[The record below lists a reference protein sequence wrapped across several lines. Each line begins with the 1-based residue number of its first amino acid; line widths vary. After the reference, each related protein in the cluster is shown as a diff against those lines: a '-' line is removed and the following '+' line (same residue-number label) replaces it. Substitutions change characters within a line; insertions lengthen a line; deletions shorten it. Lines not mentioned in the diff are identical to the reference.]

1 MLGNK
6 IRKLIK
12 RKGIKQVD
20 VCRAV
25 GLSPSR
31 LSNYLSGSRE
41 PDLETLSRIAR
52 FLEVKLDYFA
62 YGDNIKNTK
71 ETGENIKKMR
81 EKRGFTKNDLAAVA
95 KMDVQALTR
104 IELGYGEF
112 ERDLIENLASCLT
125 CSVADLIGAEEGYSF
140 EQGAQQSVAAE
151 NEAVVYEPSVP
162 GIEISLADVEDGRC
176 EMEKGAFWAY
186 VNDGRFAPKVNETD
200 ILYIEKVSLDLI
212 DDRDVVLYFDTD
224 SLKFMRAFLS
234 GGNII
239 MAPEV
244 GAGAPVTYQKDDE
257 LAAGCRV
264 YKLHWHAVKL

>member
-81 EKRGFTKNDLAAVA
+81 EKRGFSKNDLAAVA
-95 KMDVQALTR
+95 KIDVQALTR
-104 IELGYGEF
+104 MELGYGEF
-112 ERDLIENLASCLT
+112 ERDLIENLATCLT
-125 CSVADLIGAEEGYSF
+125 CSVSDLIGEEEGYSF
-140 EQGAQQSVAAE
+140 EHGEFNAAAE
-151 NEAVVYEPSVP
+151 GEAVVYEPSEP
-162 GIEISLADVEDGRC
+162 GIDVTLADVEDGRC
-176 EMEKGAFWAY
+176 ELEKGAFWVY

-200 ILYIEKVSLDLI
+200 ILYIEKVSVDEI

-224 SLKFMRAFLS
+224 SLKFMRAFTS
-234 GGNII
+234 EVGII

-244 GAGAPVTYQKDDE
+244 GAGAPVTYKVGED
-257 LAAGCRV
+257 LAAGCRL

>member
-62 YGDNIKNTK
+62 YGDKVKNTK
-71 ETGENIKKMR
+71 ETGENIKNMR
-81 EKRGFTKNDLAAVA
+81 EKRGFTKSDLAAVA
-95 KMDVQALTR
+95 KIDVQALTR

-112 ERDLIENLASCLT
+112 ERDLIENLASSLT
-125 CSVADLIGAEEGYSF
+125 CSVSDLIGTDEGYSF
-140 EQGAQQSVAAE
+140 EQAASMAAE
-151 NEAVVYEPSVP
+151 GEAVVYEPSVP
-162 GIEISLADVEDGRC
+162 TIDITLEDVEDGRC
-176 EMEKGAFWAY
+176 EMEKGAFWVS

-200 ILYIEKVSLDLI
+200 ILFIEKVASDAI
-212 DDRDVVLYFDTD
+212 ADRDVVLYFDSE
-224 SLKFMRAFLS
+224 SLKLMRAFLS
-234 GGNII
+234 GENVLL
-239 MAPEV
+239 APEV
-244 GAGAPVTYQKDDE
+244 GAGAPVTFRQGTGPDT
-257 LAAGCRV
+257 GCRV
-264 YKLHWHAVKL
+264 YRIHWHAVKY

>member
-71 ETGENIKKMR
+71 ETGENIKNMR
-81 EKRGFTKNDLAAVA
+81 EKRGFSKSDLASVA
-95 KMDVQALTR
+95 KIDVQALTR
-104 IELGYGEF
+104 LELGYGEF
-112 ERDLIENLASCLT
+112 ERDLIENLATSLT
-125 CSVADLIGAEEGYSF
+125 CSVADLIGDEEGYSF
-140 EQGAQQSVAAE
+140 EAGSAKAAE
-151 NEAVVYEPSVP
+151 REDVVYEPSEPKVNVT
-162 GIEISLADVEDGRC
+162 LADVEEGRC
-176 EMEKGAFWAY
+176 EKEKGAFWVY

-200 ILYIEKVSLDLI
+200 IVYIEKAALSDLE
-212 DDRDVVLYFDTD
+212 DRDVVLYFDTD
-224 SLKFMRAFLS
+224 SLKFMRAFVN

-244 GAGAPVTYQKDDE
+244 GAGAPVTYADSAD
-257 LAAGCRV
+257 LAPGCRA
-264 YKLHWHAVKL
+264 YRLYWHAVKL

>member
-1 MLGNK
+1 MLGDK

-41 PDLETLSRIAR
+41 PDLETLSRIAK

-71 ETGENIKKMR
+71 ETGENIRKMR
-81 EKRGFTKNDLAAVA
+81 EKRGFTKSDLASISSI
-95 KMDVQALTR
+95 DVQSVTR

-112 ERDLIENLASCLT
+112 ERDLIENLASGLT
-125 CSVADLIGAEEGYSF
+125 CKVSDLLGEDDDSYDSGNNIT
-140 EQGAQQSVAAE
+140 VAAE
-151 NEAVVYEPSVP
+151 RESIVYEPSQP
-162 GIEISLADVEDGRC
+162 TIDITLGDVEDGRC
-176 EMEKGAFWAY
+176 EREKAAFWVS

-200 ILYIEKVSLDLI
+200 ILFIERVQTAEIS
-212 DDRDVVLYFDTD
+212 DRDVVLYFDGD
-224 SLKFMRAFLS
+224 SLKFMRAFISESAILL
-234 GGNII
+234 
-239 MAPEV
+239 APEV
-244 GAGAPVTYQKDDE
+244 GAGEPVSYKPESD
-257 LAAGCRV
+257 LVGGCRL
-264 YKLHWHAVKL
+264 YKIHWHAVKY

>member
-81 EKRGFTKNDLAAVA
+81 EKRNFSKNDLAAVA
-95 KMDVQALTR
+95 KIDVQAITR
-104 IELGYGEF
+104 LELGYGEF
-112 ERDLIENLASCLT
+112 ERDLIENLATCLT
-125 CSVADLIGAEEGYSF
+125 CSVSDLIGEEEGYSF
-140 EQGAQQSVAAE
+140 DQGAASVAAE
-151 NEAVVYEPSVP
+151 SESVVYEPSEPTVDLT
-162 GIEISLADVEDGRC
+162 LADVEDGRC
-176 EMEKGAFWAY
+176 EMEKGAFWVYA
-186 VNDGRFAPKVNETD
+186 NDGRFAPKVNETD
-200 ILYIEKVSLDLI
+200 ILFIEKVSLDMVG
-212 DDRDVVLYFDTD
+212 DRDVVLYFDTE
-224 SLKFMRAFLS
+224 SLKFMRAFIS
-234 GGNII
+234 GENII

-244 GAGAPVTYQKDDE
+244 GAGGPVTYKSSDE
-257 LAAGCRV
+257 PGAGCRV

>member
-1 MLGNK
+1 MLGKK

-62 YGDNIKNTK
+62 YGDKIENTK
-71 ETGENIKKMR
+71 ETGENIKQMR
-81 EKRGFTKNDLAAVA
+81 EKRGFTKNDLASVA
-95 KMDVQALTR
+95 KIDVQVLTR
-104 IELGYGEF
+104 AELGYGEF

-125 CSVADLIGAEEGYSF
+125 CSVSDLIGAEEGYSF
-140 EQGAQQSVAAE
+140 DQAAGVAAE
-151 NEAVVYEPSVP
+151 RESVVYEPSEPTIDVT
-162 GIEISLADVEDGRC
+162 LADVEDGRC
-176 EMEKGAFWAY
+176 EMEKGAFWVY

-200 ILYIEKVSLDLI
+200 ILYVVKMGLELVE
-212 DDRDVVLYFDTD
+212 DRDVVLYFDSG
-224 SLKFMRAFLS
+224 SLKFMRAFVTENTVML
-234 GGNII
+234 
-239 MAPEV
+239 APEV
-244 GAGAPVTYQKDDE
+244 GAGAPVVFKDDGSE
-257 LAAGCRV
+257 QACRV
-264 YKLHWHAVKL
+264 YKVLWHASKY

>member
-12 RKGIKQVD
+12 RKGLKQVD

-71 ETGENIKKMR
+71 DTGENIRKMR

-95 KMDVQALTR
+95 KIDVQALTR
-104 IELGYGEF
+104 LELGHGEF
-112 ERDLIENLASCLT
+112 ERDLIENLALCLT
-125 CSVADLIGAEEGYSF
+125 CSVTDLIGSEEGYSF
-140 EQGAQQSVAAE
+140 EQSNAAVAAE
-151 NEAVVYEPSVP
+151 SEVVAYEPATPS
-162 GIEISLADVEDGRC
+162 IEITLSDVEDGRC
-176 EMEKGAFWAY
+176 EVEKGAFWVY
-186 VNDGRFAPKVNETD
+186 VNDGRFAQKVNETD
-200 ILYIEKVSLDLI
+200 ILYVEKVLLKGIS
-212 DDRDVVLYFDTD
+212 DRDVVLYFDND

-234 GGNII
+234 GGNVLL
-239 MAPEV
+239 APEV
-244 GAGAPVTYQKDDE
+244 GAGEPVTYKKEGE
-257 LAAGCRV
+257 LASGCRV
-264 YKLHWHAVKL
+264 YKIHWQALKY

>member
-81 EKRGFTKNDLAAVA
+81 EKRGFSKNDLAAVA
-95 KMDVQALTR
+95 KIDVQALTR
-104 IELGYGEF
+104 MELGYGEF
-112 ERDLIENLASCLT
+112 ERDLIENLATCLT
-125 CSVADLIGAEEGYSF
+125 CSVSDLIGEEEGYSF
-140 EQGAQQSVAAE
+140 EQGEVSAAAE
-151 NEAVVYEPSVP
+151 GEAVVYEPSEP
-162 GIEISLADVEDGRC
+162 GIDVTLADVEDGRC
-176 EMEKGAFWAY
+176 ELEKGAFWVY

-200 ILYIEKVSLDLI
+200 ILYIEKVTVDQI

-224 SLKFMRAFLS
+224 SLKFMRAFTS
-234 GGNII
+234 DGGII

-244 GAGAPVTYQKDDE
+244 GAGAPVTYKGGAE
-257 LAAGCRV
+257 LAAGCRL

>member
-62 YGDNIKNTK
+62 YGDKIENTK
-71 ETGENIKKMR
+71 DTGENIKNMR
-81 EKRGFTKNDLAAVA
+81 EKRGFSKNDLASVA
-95 KMDVQALTR
+95 KIDVQALTR
-104 IELGYGEF
+104 LELGYGEF

-125 CSVADLIGAEEGYSF
+125 CSVSDLIGTEEGYSF
-140 EQGAQQSVAAE
+140 EQTTGIAAE
-151 NEAVVYEPSVP
+151 REAVVYEPSAP
-162 GIEISLADVEDGRC
+162 TIEITLGDVEDGRC
-176 EMEKGAFWAY
+176 EMEKGAFWVS
-186 VNDGRFAPKVNETD
+186 VNDGRFAPKINETD
-200 ILYIEKVSLDLI
+200 ILFIEKVQMDAI
-212 DDRDVVLYFDTD
+212 GDRGVVLYFDGE

-234 GGNII
+234 GNNVL

-244 GAGAPVTYQKDDE
+244 GAGEPVTYKQDGE
-257 LAAGCRV
+257 LATGCRV
-264 YKLHWHAVKL
+264 YTVHWHAVKY

>member
-62 YGDNIKNTK
+62 YGDKIENTK
-71 ETGENIKKMR
+71 ETGESIKNMR
-81 EKRGFTKNDLAAVA
+81 DKRGFSKNDLATVA
-95 KMDVQALTR
+95 KIDVQALTR
-104 IELGYGEF
+104 LELGYGEF
-112 ERDLIENLASCLT
+112 ERDLIENLALCLT
-125 CSVADLIGAEEGYSF
+125 CSVSDLIGTEEGYSF
-140 EQGAQQSVAAE
+140 EQTTGIAAE
-151 NEAVVYEPSVP
+151 KEAVVYEPSEPV
-162 GIEISLADVEDGRC
+162 IDITLNDVEDGRC
-176 EMEKGAFWAY
+176 EMEKGAFWVS

-200 ILYIEKVSLDLI
+200 ILFIEKVKVESI
-212 DDRDVVLYFDTD
+212 GDRDVALYFDGE

-234 GGNII
+234 GGNVLL
-239 MAPEV
+239 APEV
-244 GAGAPVTYQKDDE
+244 GAGEPVTYKQDAE
-257 LAAGCRV
+257 LATGCRV
-264 YKLHWHAVKL
+264 YKINWHAVQY